1 MNIKEIFDKAEN
13 GTLTFEQFE
22 AIAKDGGAKFT
33 DLSEG
38 KYVSKSKYDDDVGAK
53 DTSIA
58 QLNDTIAQRDKDL
71 GDLQTKL
78 KEAGTDTSK
87 LADLQT
93 SFDSL
98 QSKYTADMQ
107 AYQQQLADQ
116 KYEFAVKE
124 FANSKEFTS
133 HAAKRDFVRSL
144 LSEKLKMKDD
154 TIIGAE
160 DFVTAYTKDNEDAF
174 VTKKE
179 SNEPGTPNNGSNQGK
194 PQFVSTT
201 PGTTPKKTPTLT
213 ELMKAANENPGT
225 QIL

>member
-38 KYVSKSKYDDDVGAK
+38 KYVSKSKYDDDIGAK
-53 DTSIA
+53 DTSIT

-87 LADLQT
+87 LADLQAN
-93 SFDSL
+93 FDSL

-133 HAAKRDFVRSL
+133 QAAKRDFVRSL